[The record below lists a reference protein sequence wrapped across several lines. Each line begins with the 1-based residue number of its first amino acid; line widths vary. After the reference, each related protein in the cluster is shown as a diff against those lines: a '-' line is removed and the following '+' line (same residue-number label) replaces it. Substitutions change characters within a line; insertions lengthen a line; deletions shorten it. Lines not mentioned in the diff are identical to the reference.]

1 MSPTA
6 KKPPFIRKL
15 LHRCETE
22 GNIFFIDPQNTTLG
36 IFDPTVAKQINSDN
50 YNDLTIPEKLS
61 DQIKGQI
68 GCPFSWATIRDAWQK
83 AMQHPLQ
90 ANELTK
96 LTEHMSQLIDKQ
108 LSKEINLVSLSQEVI
123 AQSLLPII
131 ITNLSNKQIKSLLQ
145 DQQNKIKHFTIE
157 NPQPETFW
165 QSLLSAFIQIRAANS
180 VRQELRDRNKQIKP
194 RQNDLLDPIVDMLP
208 HLGIDRAIDAGTM
221 ILTAISG
228 PPGAAA
234 SCLLYE
240 LCVKEN
246 WKHKLQEELTHIEL
260 STLLKSPTK
269 AAPITYRFVKEVLRK
284 WSPPVITNREVRT
297 DIDINIGNEKQTL
310 KEGQQYVFSA
320 YFIHHNTEYWPE
332 PDRFDPDRWLPGA
345 KNGPLK
351 RGSYIPFGWS
361 PKSCVGQTL
370 GTYQLIIFTYLMCT
384 QYHIQIDKPDNI
396 EMVLAAM
403 PLPLHFNGQ
412 INKR

>member
-61 DQIKGQI
+61 DQIKGQV

-108 LSKEINLVSLSQEVI
+108 LNKEINLVSLSQEVI

-180 VRQELRDRNKQIKP
+180 VRQELRDRNKQKKP

-208 HLGIDRAIDAGTM
+208 HLGIDRAVDAGTM

-269 AAPITYRFVKEVLRK
+269 AAPITYRFVKEVLRNGARPLSQIGK
-284 WSPPVITNREVRT
+284 LGLISILTLVMKNRPSKKGNNMSLVR
-297 DIDINIGNEKQTL
+297 ILSIIIQSIGQSRIVSTPIAGYLGL
-310 KEGQQYVFSA
+310 K
-320 YFIHHNTEYWPE
+320 
-332 PDRFDPDRWLPGA
+332 
-345 KNGPLK
+345 
-351 RGSYIPFGWS
+351 
-361 PKSCVGQTL
+361 
-370 GTYQLIIFTYLMCT
+370 
-384 QYHIQIDKPDNI
+384 
-396 EMVLAAM
+396 MVLLNEAVTFLLVGHQNPVLDKHSA
-403 PLPLHFNGQ
+403 LTS
-412 INKR
+412 